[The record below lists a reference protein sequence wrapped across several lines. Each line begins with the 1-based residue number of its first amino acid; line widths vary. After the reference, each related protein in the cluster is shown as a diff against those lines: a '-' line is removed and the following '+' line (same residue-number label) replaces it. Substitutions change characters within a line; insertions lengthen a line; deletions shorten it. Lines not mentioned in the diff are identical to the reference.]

1 MSIDIS
7 FYTKITLT
15 EVKEKTSLTIVEDNG
30 QTFIK
35 DNKGNVCYVKKG
47 VFTFEDSDL
56 IDEDSFELTS
66 YGMNNPS
73 FILKELV
80 EIFNLKFLL
89 DDDQERLY
97 HENIVNFDE
106 YLDSCMKRYFP

>member
-15 EVKEKTSLTIVEDNG
+15 DVKEKTSLSVIENNG

-35 DNKGNVCYVKKG
+35 DNKGNIFYVKKG
-47 VFTFEDSDL
+47 VFTYEESEK
-56 IDEDSFELTS
+56 IDEESFELTS
-66 YGMNNPS
+66 YGSNNPF

-80 EIFNLKFLL
+80 EIFDLKFLL
-89 DDDQERLY
+89 DNDQEKLY
-97 HENIVNFDE
+97 HENIEN
-106 YLDSCMKRYFP
+106 LDDYINTYMKKYFS